1 LDFFGGQMAQTA
13 FAIPAAARP
22 TRGTKVARGASQ
34 VEYSLG
40 GCRLYADHSLQEEQ
54 QNMKTSLRA
63 VARVL
68 PYFALALALIF
79 VASFAR
85 VQAADDQPMPT
96 VGSMA
101 PDFTLN
107 SQENTPVSLHDFK
120 GKWVVLYFYP
130 KDQTPGCTIEAHG
143 FTRDQDQYVK
153 KNAVVLGVSV
163 DTVDSHKEFCAK
175 DGINFKLL
183 SDTSMDVVSKYG
195 SLNQMNGTSRAARNT
210 FLIDPTG
217 KIVKVYVK
225 VNPTPHSEE
234 VLAAL
239 DELQKGGGQ

>member
-1 LDFFGGQMAQTA
+1 
-13 FAIPAAARP
+13 
-22 TRGTKVARGASQ
+22 
-34 VEYSLG
+34 
-40 GCRLYADHSLQEEQ
+40 
-54 QNMKTSLRA
+54 MKTSPSA
-63 VARVL
+63 VARPL
-68 PYFALALALIF
+68 PYLALGLALALAF
-79 VASFAR
+79 VAPVPRAR
-85 VQAADDQPMPT
+85 AADDPQMPA
-96 VGSMA
+96 VGQMA

-143 FTRDQDQYVK
+143 FTRDQDQYTK
-153 KNAVVLGVSV
+153 RNAVILGVSV
-163 DTVDSHKEFCAK
+163 DSVDSHKEFCAK

-183 SDTSMDVVSKYG
+183 SDTSTEVVAKYG

-217 KIVKVYVK
+217 KIAKVYVK

-239 DELQKGGGQ
+239 DELQKSSGQ

>member
-1 LDFFGGQMAQTA
+1 
-13 FAIPAAARP
+13 
-22 TRGTKVARGASQ
+22 
-34 VEYSLG
+34 
-40 GCRLYADHSLQEEQ
+40 
-54 QNMKTSLRA
+54 MKTSLRA
-63 VARVL
+63 VVRLL
-68 PYFALALALIF
+68 PCFAFALALIF
-79 VASFAR
+79 VASHSR
-85 VQAADDQPMPT
+85 VRAADDQPMPA
-96 VGSMA
+96 VGTMA

-107 SQENTPVSLHDFK
+107 SQENTPVSLHDFR

-143 FTRDQDQYVK
+143 FTRDQDQYIK
-153 KNAVVLGVSV
+153 KNAVILGVSV
-163 DTVDSHKEFCAK
+163 DSVDSHKEFCAK

-183 SDTSMDVVSKYG
+183 ADINYEVISKYG
-195 SLNQMNGTSRAARNT
+195 SMNQMNGTTRAGRNT
-210 FLIDPTG
+210 FLIDPKG

>member
-1 LDFFGGQMAQTA
+1 MKISLH
-13 FAIPAAARP
+13 AIAR
-22 TRGTKVARGASQ
+22 
-34 VEYSLG
+34 SLP
-40 GCRLYADHSLQEEQ
+40 CF
-54 QNMKTSLRA
+54 A
-63 VARVL
+63 VA
-68 PYFALALALIF
+68 AALIF
-79 VASFAR
+79 VASYSRAR
-85 VQAADDQPMPT
+85 AADDQAMPS

-107 SQENTPVSLHDFK
+107 SQENTPISLHDFK

-143 FTRDQDQYVK
+143 FTRDQDQYLK

-183 SDTSMDVVSKYG
+183 SDTSYEVVSKYG
-195 SLNQMNGTSRAARNT
+195 SLNQMNGTTRAARNT

-217 KIVKVYVK
+217 KIAKVYVK

-239 DELQKGGGQ
+239 DEIQKSGGQ

>member
-1 LDFFGGQMAQTA
+1 M
-13 FAIPAAARP
+13 
-22 TRGTKVARGASQ
+22 KVSRS
-34 VEYSLG
+34 
-40 GCRLYADHSLQEEQ
+40 
-54 QNMKTSLRA
+54 A
-63 VARVL
+63 VARTTA
-68 PYFALALALIF
+68 YFALAMALVF
-79 VASFAR
+79 VASYPR
-85 VQAADDQPMPT
+85 VHAADDQQMPT
-96 VGSMA
+96 VGSIA

-143 FTRDQDQYVK
+143 FTRDQDQYTQ

-183 SDTSMDVVSKYG
+183 SDTSHAVVEKYG
-195 SLNQMNGTSRAARNT
+195 SLNQMNGNTLAARNT
-210 FLIDPTG
+210 FLIDPKG

-225 VNPTPHSEE
+225 VNPTPHSTE
-234 VLAAL
+234 VLSAL
-239 DELQKGGGQ
+239 DELQKTGGQ